1 MIKIKSEEV
10 NFADDDYYFKEFNWS
25 RINAIE
31 QMNDFVFLGIGGQEN
46 MKNIGKLIIFQE
58 NK

>member
-10 NFADDDYYFKEFNWS
+10 NFVDDDYYFKEFNWS
-25 RINAIE
+25 RVNAIE

-46 MKNIGKLIIFQE
+46 MKNTGKLIIFQE